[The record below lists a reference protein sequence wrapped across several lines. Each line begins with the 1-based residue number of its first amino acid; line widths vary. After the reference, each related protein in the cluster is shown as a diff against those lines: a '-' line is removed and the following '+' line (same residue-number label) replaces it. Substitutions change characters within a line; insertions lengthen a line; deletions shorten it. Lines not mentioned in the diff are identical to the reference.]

1 VIRLFT
7 GWDAREALGWHAFT
21 QKAIE
26 RATERLSIIPLSGE
40 QRDGSNSF
48 IYARFEVPAL
58 CGYAGWA
65 IFADASDMV
74 CRADIAEL
82 WALRDERY
90 AVQVVKHDYRTKHHR
105 KYVGTEMECDNRD
118 YPRKNW
124 SSLILWNCGHPQN
137 RILTPENVREWS
149 GQQLHGF
156 GWLPDDLIGALPIE
170 WNWLAQEHGT
180 NAAAKIIHYT
190 AGIPQIA
197 AYTCGSHSSDWFEAA
212 TSVYRTP
219 APMKLHAAA

>member
-1 VIRLFT
+1 
-7 GWDAREALGWHAFT
+7 
-21 QKAIE
+21 
-26 RATERLSIIPLSGE
+26 
-40 QRDGSNSF
+40 
-48 IYARFEVPAL
+48 VPAL
-58 CGYAGWA
+58 CGYEGWA

-105 KYVGTEMECDNRD
+105 KYVGTEMECANLD

-180 NAAAKIIHYT
+180 NARRR
-190 AGIPQIA
+190 
-197 AYTCGSHSSDWFEAA
+197 SSTTPPA
-212 TSVYRTP
+212 SRRLRPTP
-219 APMKLHAAA
+219 AARIRRTGSMRRPRCTARPRP